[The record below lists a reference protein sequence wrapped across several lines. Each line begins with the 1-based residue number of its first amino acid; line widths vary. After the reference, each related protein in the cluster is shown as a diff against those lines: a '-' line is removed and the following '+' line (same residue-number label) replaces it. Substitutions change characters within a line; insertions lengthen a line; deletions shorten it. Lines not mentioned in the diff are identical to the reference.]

1 VARIQFQINRDSS
14 GKVTVAGSIQRIDP
28 GDEIVMVT
36 GTPGTALQW
45 VADSPFAAPAAG
57 KVFVLQ
63 QTNASQHPLRATK
76 SIDMSQNVARC
87 GETDSAGNF
96 TPWSQGAGFPGIG
109 TTN

>member
-1 VARIQFQINRDSS
+1 MARIQYQINRDSS
-14 GKVTVAGSIQRIDP
+14 GNITVVGSIQRIDP

-45 VADSPFAAPAAG
+45 VADSPFADPAAG
-57 KVFVLQ
+57 KVFVLHQ
-63 QTNASQHPLRATK
+63 ADASQHPLRATRA
-76 SIDMSQNVARC
+76 IDMSQSVATC
-87 GETDSAGNF
+87 GETDGSGNF